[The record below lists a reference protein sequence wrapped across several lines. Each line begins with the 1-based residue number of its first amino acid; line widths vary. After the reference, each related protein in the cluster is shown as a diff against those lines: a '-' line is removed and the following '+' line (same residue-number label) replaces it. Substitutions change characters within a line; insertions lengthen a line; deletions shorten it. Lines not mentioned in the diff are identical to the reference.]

1 MTDSNRG
8 GQIKILPDRRPG
20 DSKRSRNLPNRYDL
34 LFVALFQ
41 HFQHFQHGNPLSD
54 HRCSFLWMS
63 VSPENKPRLS
73 IFMLQVRQGNVRGN
87 SGVAILLRLSGNFHA
102 DTQISHNLHLQ
113 CAERIPDRPVPSYRR
128 CPKRDHGGVFALIV
142 TKEISNNLT

>member
-1 MTDSNRG
+1 MASSGPSRLQGNLLGRFRG
-8 GQIKILPDRRPG
+8 GVGLERGPAYPT
-20 DSKRSRNLPNRYDL
+20 
-34 LFVALFQ
+34 Q

-87 SGVAILLRLSGNFHA
+87 SGVAILLRLGGNFHA
-102 DTQISHNLHLQ
+102 KKWQLWM
-113 CAERIPDRPVPSYRR
+113 RIRTFPVIGAINPGFADPIGPG
-128 CPKRDHGGVFALIV
+128 PKGRSKMA
-142 TKEISNNLT
+142 